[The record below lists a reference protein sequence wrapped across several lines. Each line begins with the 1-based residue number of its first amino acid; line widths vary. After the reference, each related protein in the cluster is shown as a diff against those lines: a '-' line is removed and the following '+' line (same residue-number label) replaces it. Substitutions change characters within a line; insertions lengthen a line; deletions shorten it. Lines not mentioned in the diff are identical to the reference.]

1 MISYTDKFMSIRT
14 QITSSYIPYIK
25 EKWAHAGFQKY
36 LKNTSWLFAGQF
48 SMIISLTVNIWL
60 ARYLGPT
67 NFGTLSYVF
76 AFVGIFGFIAGFG
89 INDILVRELVN
100 HPHKKDELLGTAFW
114 YLCLGGGLAFIIS
127 SVSILIFESSILIKA
142 MVILYSTI
150 FLWSPANVIAYYFQ
164 ATVQAKRNAQVQIL
178 SVTIVSLIKIF
189 LIIRGKGIIWL
200 VLAFTLDY
208 VVGTALYIVNY
219 INSDLKFKNWK
230 YDKEAA
236 KIFLSASLYLMLSA
250 VTGYLLLKI
259 DQVMI
264 KFYLNETQVGLY
276 AVAVKLSEIWYFIPG
291 IICGS
296 LFPALVNAK
305 KTHVGIYT
313 DRMNKLYLFLSGVAL
328 LIAVPIAALAPWII
342 KFLYGA
348 QYLASVPILQIYVW
362 SGIGFFLIAGI
373 NKYLMTENH
382 LKSIFF
388 YNLMAVSI
396 NIILNIILIPKI
408 GLTGAAWATLISYSS
423 VPAVF
428 FIIKGLKSSTQNA

>member
-1 MISYTDKFMSIRT
+1 M
-14 QITSSYIPYIK
+14 P
-25 EKWAHAGFQKY
+25 
-36 LKNTSWLFAGQF
+36 
-48 SMIISLTVNIWL
+48 
-60 ARYLGPT
+60 
-67 NFGTLSYVF
+67 
-76 AFVGIFGFIAGFG
+76 
-89 INDILVRELVN
+89 IL
-100 HPHKKDELLGTAFW
+100 
-114 YLCLGGGLAFIIS
+114 
-127 SVSILIFESSILIKA
+127 
-142 MVILYSTI
+142 
-150 FLWSPANVIAYYFQ
+150 
-164 ATVQAKRNAQVQIL
+164 
-178 SVTIVSLIKIF
+178 
-189 LIIRGKGIIWL
+189 GKGIIWL